1 MRVLCEVGL
10 LSFSIRAC
18 IGLSTC
24 SLREVG
30 LVGPETRVLITFAVD
45 ALSYVW
51 PLLVALRLT
60 WSVVLSCV
68 ESVLLTPR
76 HVFCLP
82 WLWVLSFVRPVVW
95 ALRQVCGFD
104 VHFFGKAGVLG
115 SQARVVS
122 SLGVGVLII

>member
-1 MRVLCEVGL
+1 MDFYLGFVRVLCEIGL

-30 LVGPETRVLITFAVD
+30 LVGPETRVLITFVVD

-95 ALRQVCGFD
+95 APEAGFW
-104 VHFFGKAGVLG
+104 F
-115 SQARVVS
+115 
-122 SLGVGVLII
+122 